1 MANHTKI
8 RRIRSD
14 LIFDITVNAILA
26 LLLLIVAYPLWFVII
41 ASVSDPTAVSFGNVI
56 VLPVGFSL
64 EGYKEVVNYPSIWRS
79 YLNTI
84 IYTLCD
90 VGLTTVVTVMAGY
103 ALSRRDFVGKKLF
116 VIYMTITMFFS
127 GGLIPTYMTVR
138 SLGLM
143 DKWPIVFLLGCVS
156 VRNIVIVRTFIQSN
170 IPESLVEAAFLDGC
184 SHTKFLLWV
193 VVPLSLPVISVIALF
208 SAVGHWNSWFNA
220 MIYLR
225 DEKMMPLQIVLRN
238 LLVNQTAMMRDV
250 LETGGNN
257 DLAQAQKALSMK
269 YALIIVA
276 TLPIMCV
283 YPFLQRFFVKGM
295 TMGSIKG

>member
-41 ASVSDPTAVSFGNVI
+41 ASVSDPTAVSFGKVI
-56 VLPVGFSL
+56 VWPVGFSM

-127 GGLIPTYMTVR
+127 GGLIPTYLTVR

-208 SAVGHWNSWFNA
+208 SAVGQWNSWFNA

-225 DEKMMPLQIVLRN
+225 DENMMPLQIVLRN

>member
-41 ASVSDPTAVSFGNVI
+41 ASVSDPTAVSFGKVI
-56 VLPVGFSL
+56 VWPVGFSL

-127 GGLIPTYMTVR
+127 GGLIPTYLTVR

-208 SAVGHWNSWFNA
+208 SAVGQWNSWFNA

-225 DEKMMPLQIVLRN
+225 DENMMPLQIVLRN

>member
-1 MANHTKI
+1 MANQTKI

-14 LIFDITVNAILA
+14 LIFDIIVYIVLT

-41 ASVSDPTAVSFGNVI
+41 ASVSDPTAVSFGKVI
-56 VLPVGFSL
+56 VWPVGFSL
-64 EGYKEVVNYPSIWRS
+64 EGYKEVINYPSIWRS

-90 VGLTTVVTVMAGY
+90 VAITTVVTVMAGY
-103 ALSRRDFVGKKLF
+103 ALSRRDFVGKNLF

-127 GGLIPTYMTVR
+127 GGLIPTYLTVKA
-138 SLGLM
+138 LGLM
-143 DKWPIVFLLGCVS
+143 GKWPIVFLLGCVS

-208 SAVGHWNSWFNA
+208 SAVGQWNSWFSA

-225 DEKMMPLQIVLRN
+225 DEDMMPLQIVLRN
-238 LLVNQTAMMRDV
+238 LLVNQTAMMRDL
-250 LETGGNN
+250 LETGVNN
-257 DLAQAQKALSMK
+257 DMAQAQKALSMK

>member
-1 MANHTKI
+1 MNTAVTSSVT
-8 RRIRSD
+8 R
-14 LIFDITVNAILA
+14 LAAA
-26 LLLLIVAYPLWFVII
+26 LL
-41 ASVSDPTAVSFGNVI
+41 S
-56 VLPVGFSL
+56 
-64 EGYKEVVNYPSIWRS
+64 
-79 YLNTI
+79 
-84 IYTLCD
+84 
-90 VGLTTVVTVMAGY
+90 
-103 ALSRRDFVGKKLF
+103 FVGAQR
-116 VIYMTITMFFS
+116 M
-127 GGLIPTYMTVR
+127 GL
-138 SLGLM
+138 L
-143 DKWPIVFLLGCVS
+143 
-156 VRNIVIVRTFIQSN
+156 
-170 IPESLVEAAFLDGC
+170 GC
-184 SHTKFLLWV
+184 SHTKFLLWG

-208 SAVGHWNSWFNA
+208 SAVGQWNSWFNA

-225 DEKMMPLQIVLRN
+225 DENMMPLQIVLRN